1 VSGRPEGVLAIVGP
15 TATGKSELAV
25 ALAGRLGGEIV
36 SADAFAVYRGFDAG
50 TAKPGR
56 DLRARAPHHLVDAR
70 EPTEP
75 WSAGE
80 FAAEARRCCEEI
92 LARGRLP
99 ILAGG
104 TGFYVRA
111 FFGGLFEGPRRSDP
125 VRRALE
131 AVAARRGAPALKR
144 MVSVLDPAVA
154 GRLADGDASRA
165 IRLLEILLL
174 TGERPSRLFRE
185 RPGAG
190 WTRPSVKLLLTLPR
204 ANLRDRIEERF
215 RSRFATALPQEV
227 HGLLAAG
234 VPLTAPAFSA
244 IGYRDTAALLGGT
257 LSEAEWRE
265 RILRDTFRF
274 AKRQEAWF
282 RREPGL
288 IPLSATRPD
297 LVDFAERLARPLFSS
312 LSGIEGSRA

>member
-1 VSGRPEGVLAIVGP
+1 VSRPEGVLAIVGP

-25 ALAGRLGGEIV
+25 ALAERLGGEIV

-50 TAKPGR
+50 TAKPGP

-80 FAAEARRCCEEI
+80 FAAEARRLCTEI
-92 LARGRLP
+92 LSRGRLP

-111 FFGGLFEGPRRSDP
+111 FFGGLFEGPRRSDE

-131 AVAARRGAPALKR
+131 VVAARRGSHHLKR
-144 MVSVLDPAVA
+144 MVSVLDPEVA
-154 GRLADGDASRA
+154 ARLADGDASRA
-165 IRLLEILLL
+165 IRVLEILFLS
-174 TGERPSRLFRE
+174 GERPSRLFRE
-185 RPGAG
+185 RPGAS

-204 ANLRDRIEERF
+204 AVLHDRIAERF
-215 RSRFATALPQEV
+215 RTRFATALPQEV

-234 VPLTAPAFSA
+234 VPLSAPAFSA
-244 IGYRDTAALLGGT
+244 IGYRDTAALVRGT
-257 LSEAEWRE
+257 ISEAEWKE
-265 RILRDTFRF
+265 RILRETRRY
-274 AKRQEAWF
+274 AKRQETWF

-288 IPLSATRPD
+288 VSLAVTRPD

-312 LSGIEGSRA
+312 LTGIEGSRA

>member
-1 VSGRPEGVLAIVGP
+1 VSRPEGVFAIVGP

-25 ALAGRLGGEIV
+25 ALAERLGGEIV
-36 SADAFAVYRGFDAG
+36 SADAFAVYRGFDVG
-50 TAKPGR
+50 TAKPGAN
-56 DLRARAPHHLVDAR
+56 LRARARHHLVDAR

-80 FAAEARRCCEEI
+80 FAAEARSLCGEI
-92 LARGRLP
+92 LSRGRLP

-111 FFGGLFEGPRRSDP
+111 FFGGLFEGPRRSDE

-131 AVAARRGAPALKR
+131 SVAVQRGAPYLKR
-144 MVSVLDPAVA
+144 MVSVLDPEVA
-154 GRLADGDASRA
+154 GRLAMADATRA
-165 IRLLEILLL
+165 IRLLEILFVS
-174 TGERPSRLFRE
+174 GERPSRLFRE
-185 RPGAG
+185 RPGAA

-204 ANLRDRIEERF
+204 AVLHDRIAERF
-215 RSRFATALPQEV
+215 RTRFATALPQEV

-244 IGYRDTAALLGGT
+244 IGYRDTAALVRGS
-257 LSEAEWRE
+257 LSEAEWKE
-265 RILRDTFRF
+265 RILRDTRRY
-274 AKRQEAWF
+274 AKRQETWF

-288 IPLSATRPD
+288 VSVPATHPD

-312 LSGIEGSRA
+312 SSGSEGSRA

>member
-1 VSGRPEGVLAIVGP
+1 VSRPEGVLAILGP

-25 ALAGRLGGEIV
+25 ALAERLGGEVV

-50 TAKPGR
+50 TAKPDP
-56 DLRARAPHHLVDAR
+56 DLRARVPHHLVDAR

-80 FAAEARRCCEEI
+80 FAAEARRLCEEI

-111 FFGGLFEGPRRSDP
+111 FFGGLFEGPRRSEP

-131 AVAARRGAPALKR
+131 GVAARRGAPFLVG
-144 MVSVLDPAVA
+144 MVRALDPAAAV
-154 GRLADGDASRA
+154 RLGAGDASRA

-174 TGERPSRLFRE
+174 SGERPSRLFRE
-185 RPGAG
+185 RPGAA
-190 WTRPSVKLLLTLPR
+190 WTRPAVKLLLTLPR
-204 ANLRDRIEERF
+204 PLLHGRIEERF
-215 RSRFATALPQEV
+215 RNRFSTALPQEV
-227 HGLLAAG
+227 RGLLAAG
-234 VPLTAPAFSA
+234 VPLSAPAFSA
-244 IGYRDTAALLGGT
+244 IGYRDAAALVEGRM
-257 LSEAEWRE
+257 SEAEFRE
-265 RILRDTFRF
+265 RILRDTRRY
-274 AKRQEAWF
+274 AKRQETWF

-288 IPLSATRPD
+288 VPVEASRPD
-297 LVDFAERLARPLFSS
+297 LVDFAERVARPLLFPFPER
-312 LSGIEGSRA
+312 EGSHP

>member
-1 VSGRPEGVLAIVGP
+1 MSGPSGVLAILGP

-25 ALAGRLGGEIV
+25 ALAARLGGEVV
-36 SADAFAVYRGFDAG
+36 SADAFAVYRGFDVG
-50 TAKPGR
+50 TAKPGA
-56 DLRARAPHHLVDAR
+56 DLRARVPHHLVDAR
-70 EPTEP
+70 EPVEP

-80 FAAEARRCCEEI
+80 FAAEARRLCADI

-111 FFGGLFEGPRRSDP
+111 FFGGLFEGPRRDEA
-125 VRRALE
+125 VRAALE
-131 AVAARRGAPALKR
+131 TVAARRGAPALKR
-144 MVSVLDPAVA
+144 MVSVLDPEAA
-154 GRLADGDASRA
+154 ARLADADASRA
-165 IRLLEILLL
+165 IRLLEILYL

-185 RPGAG
+185 KPGAA

-204 ANLRDRIEERF
+204 AELHDRISERF
-215 RSRFATALPQEV
+215 RTRFATALPQEV

-244 IGYRDTAALLGGT
+244 IGYRDTAAFLGGEI
-257 LSEAEWRE
+257 SETEWKE
-265 RILRDTFRF
+265 RILRDTRRY
-274 AKRQEAWF
+274 AKRQETWF

-288 IPLSATRPD
+288 VPVSATRPD
-297 LVDFAERLARPLFSS
+297 LVDFAERLARPL
-312 LSGIEGSRA
+312 LAHLPEGSHS